1 MSTNTDIFNFK
12 FVDRD
17 ISKDIIENFIQ
28 SSENFLWIDGMH
40 GVGKSFFLERY
51 TIPYMKKHFEYVIY
65 INKSSNESNINY
77 LSLLLEEM
85 TKDLPTP
92 FEKYIC
98 DHYTS
103 LINTSEKINSSIKD
117 IKFFKGISSFI
128 SILLNA
134 SNLFLNKNEEPSSPA
149 KVVSEYIE
157 DATLNYSA
165 CFIFDN
171 FSYCDQES
179 FQIFEEIFLRIRKIK
194 NLRFILCT
202 TTEERNDSI
211 NILLCEKLPH
221 IYLSLEKFNNPKYFE
236 DILVNKF
243 HMTNWLYDNISNI
256 FYLCD
261 GIPDNLRSFIRT
273 LYINKGIKYEEDKFL
288 VLQDKASELLF
299 NNSIDFDPEN
309 LTPGQRL
316 IVQIVAF
323 WGRPMSY
330 KLLLDFIQFM
340 NQENDENSF
349 LFKMLHDRIDEII
362 EQLLQ
367 ECILSIQFFNNA
379 EQLTF
384 KHDNLFNSLY
394 HYYHDKNNATNA
406 AFIHHFL
413 YLYLK
418 SKETIVYQYGFSELD
433 ILELFA
439 NQSYNA
445 FEDDWYIYNEELAKY
460 YYNKKQLY
468 RCNQILSQIRNR
480 KHAINIELQ
489 LIMADVFYEIA
500 EYQSC
505 IQSLDT
511 LDISKLTNEEKYKY
525 YLLYG
530 KAVSFQNST
539 IAAQFFEKGLQ
550 LNITDNQRITLQYY
564 CEMSYSEIASRSQ
577 DAQDLFEK
585 LYNNTECKR
594 NSLYPSVLRTAVN
607 IYSVKD
613 SFAYLEE
620 ALDISRKNNYLLE
633 EAKILNNLG
642 FLYTR
647 IEDYDSA
654 SKYFKESC
662 SKLENTKPF
671 EMSYP
676 LTNLVFIH
684 MVKKEWD
691 KAMDRIETATIYN
704 KTNFLPNVLLVYKMI
719 CLVNQDRIEDSL
731 EIKGKVLDSIIEGK
745 IVDYKMVK
753 KSKIN
758 CAYIAYKIGDIE
770 SMEILMNEVWN
781 LVKDTAAQ
789 ARFLNLCHKW
799 NVETPFNI
807 SASMVCDF
815 DIYDQIDFEPWV
827 VTFGHD

>member
-92 FEKYIC
+92 FEKFIR

-367 ECILSIQFFNNA
+367 R
-379 EQLTF
+379 
-384 KHDNLFNSLY
+384 
-394 HYYHDKNNATNA
+394 
-406 AFIHHFL
+406 L
-413 YLYLK
+413 YL
-418 SKETIVYQYGFSELD
+418 
-433 ILELFA
+433 
-439 NQSYNA
+439 
-445 FEDDWYIYNEELAKY
+445 
-460 YYNKKQLY
+460 
-468 RCNQILSQIRNR
+468 
-480 KHAINIELQ
+480 
-489 LIMADVFYEIA
+489 
-500 EYQSC
+500 
-505 IQSLDT
+505 
-511 LDISKLTNEEKYKY
+511 
-525 YLLYG
+525 
-530 KAVSFQNST
+530 
-539 IAAQFFEKGLQ
+539 
-550 LNITDNQRITLQYY
+550 
-564 CEMSYSEIASRSQ
+564 
-577 DAQDLFEK
+577 
-585 LYNNTECKR
+585 NN
-594 NSLYPSVLRTAVN
+594 
-607 IYSVKD
+607 
-613 SFAYLEE
+613 
-620 ALDISRKNNYLLE
+620 
-633 EAKILNNLG
+633 
-642 FLYTR
+642 
-647 IEDYDSA
+647 SA
-654 SKYFKESC
+654 SVEAMCKNAHRFF
-662 SKLENTKPF
+662 TI
-671 EMSYP
+671 
-676 LTNLVFIH
+676 FI
-684 MVKKEWD
+684 
-691 KAMDRIETATIYN
+691 
-704 KTNFLPNVLLVYKMI
+704 
-719 CLVNQDRIEDSL
+719 
-731 EIKGKVLDSIIEGK
+731 
-745 IVDYKMVK
+745 
-753 KSKIN
+753 
-758 CAYIAYKIGDIE
+758 
-770 SMEILMNEVWN
+770 
-781 LVKDTAAQ
+781 
-789 ARFLNLCHKW
+789 
-799 NVETPFNI
+799 
-807 SASMVCDF
+807 
-815 DIYDQIDFEPWV
+815 
-827 VTFGHD
+827 